1 MRSDS
6 KVLVSSMTPSAEEEL
21 KILIRDSFG
30 KLDGKFAL
38 MEQRF
43 NELSN
48 KVDVES
54 ARVQGSIATM
64 KAELDGDI
72 KNSETRV
79 VGKIDALE
87 SRLDKKIDALENKLD
102 KKIDALE
109 NKLENKIDTLGSE
122 LRSEFKIHETKLD
135 ERTGGFE
142 KRLANSEL
150 LTRTIVAGI
159 VVSVVGGLLLFALKP
174 TASNNRAEKE
184 KTQQSVTPTVFV
196 PGKSQ

>member
-1 MRSDS
+1 
-6 KVLVSSMTPSAEEEL
+6 MTPSAEEEI
-21 KILIRDSFG
+21 KILIRDSFS
-30 KLDGKFAL
+30 KVDDKFAL
-38 MEQRF
+38 MERRF
-43 NELSN
+43 NDLAN

-72 KNSETRV
+72 KNLETRV

-87 SRLDKKIDALENKLD
+87 NRLDKKIDALESKLD

-109 NKLENKIDTLGSE
+109 NKLEKKIDTLGSE

-135 ERTGGFE
+135 ERTSGFE

-174 TASNNRAEKE
+174 TASTNKAEQE

-196 PGKSQ
+196 PGRSQ